1 PHAPTSLNG
10 VAFSYDP
17 NGNMVNDGSRQIDYD
32 LANRVYAV
40 QANGS
45 TTSIEYGPDG
55 TRFKKVGPNGTTF
68 YPDASVEYNPAND
81 IATRYPHMD
90 IKVIGG
96 TKYFLHRDHLSSVR
110 FVTNMAGEVVES
122 THYAVYG
129 ETTNKAM
136 TTQKNYIGERFDPE
150 TGLMYLNARYMDPRF
165 GRYISP
171 DDWDP
176 TKEGV
181 GTNRYAYASN
191 DPVNKSD
198 PNGHSYS
205 GTETKFSE
213 QENDV
218 GVDDQHS
225 DHGGYADHVDSGLRS
240 SNTAMTDEIDAVTG
254 NVNEPEKG
262 KKNDASFRT
271 SNGDGPGH
279 LDAERSTTNPDRSP
293 MGATGNQ
300 KMSTDSYQIAGG
312 DRWYL
317 ARNLGEQL
325 VLEDAM
331 NGGGRRIM
339 GTMNFPSGGTKY
351 EVIQNDITVH
361 YMVAPTGIA
370 GDFKFVGR

>member
-55 TRFKKVGPNGTTF
+55 TRFKKIGPQGTTF
-68 YPDASVEYNPAND
+68 YPDASVEFNPATG

-90 IKVIGG
+90 VKVIGG
-96 TKYFLHRDHLSSVR
+96 TKYFLHRDHLSSIR

-122 THYAVYG
+122 TDYAAYG

-165 GRYISP
+165 GRFISP

-213 QENDV
+213 QENDF
-218 GVDDQHS
+218 GQGAS
-225 DHGGYADHVDSGLRS
+225 NNDHADHVDNHVNSNLS
-240 SNTAMTDEIDAVTG
+240 SALTSSLSDEIDAALDK
-254 NVNEPEKG
+254 NEESTRG
-262 KKNDASFRT
+262 KKENFYSKENNDYNQGRYNGEQKSQN
-271 SNGDGPGH
+271 SNENNYKNDKIQMPN
-279 LDAERSTTNPDRSP
+279 EIKPPDEV
-293 MGATGNQ
+293 
-300 KMSTDSYQIAGG
+300 AGG
-312 DRWYL
+312 YRMVKTPKGAFQFIFD
-317 ARNLGEQL
+317 
-325 VLEDAM
+325 
-331 NGGGRRIM
+331 NGLIVRFDLMPGQFLKGQGPHI
-339 GTMNFPSGGTKY
+339 NV
-351 EVIQNDITVH
+351 ENQDIDINVH
-361 YMVAPTGIA
+361 MPVKP
-370 GDFKFVGR
+370 